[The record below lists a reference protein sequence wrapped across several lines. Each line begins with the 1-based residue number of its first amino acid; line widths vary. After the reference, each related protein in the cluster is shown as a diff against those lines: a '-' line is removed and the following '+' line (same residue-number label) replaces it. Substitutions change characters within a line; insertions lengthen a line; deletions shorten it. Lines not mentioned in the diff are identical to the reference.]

1 MKIFTTLAVTAL
13 CTMPA
18 LQASADII
26 TRSDAAPEKRSQ
38 SLSTV
43 NEQRT
48 VLARKQLAD
57 GVTKRVVRDA
67 RGRIFC
73 DMVRGGK
80 VSIHG
85 ASRIPAT
92 DIGPESPVTA

>member
-1 MKIFTTLAVTAL
+1 
-13 CTMPA
+13 MPA
-18 LQASADII
+18 LQASADVI

-85 ASRIPAT
+85 AARIPAT